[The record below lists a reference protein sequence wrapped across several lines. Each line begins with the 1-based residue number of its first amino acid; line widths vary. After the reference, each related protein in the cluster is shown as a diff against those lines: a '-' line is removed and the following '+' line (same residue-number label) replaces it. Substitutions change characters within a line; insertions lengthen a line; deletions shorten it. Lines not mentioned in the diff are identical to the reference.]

1 MDARGA
7 RFGVPGD
14 IEDAR
19 GVRVK
24 KIFQVGRIGGL
35 VRKIREDQKRF
46 VLAFAFADG
55 EGGTAPALEK
65 AQRGQGPRRKNHRRV
80 AQLHIFTGAFGITG
94 RFGFGQFIAGV
105 DRAVFGA
112 SAGRAV
118 AGVPDVLC
126 DCEIQGRAV
135 RAGLATADQA
145 GREENPFGRNGRE
158 EGGGIHR
165 GRDREKTTVSAGVG
179 KAISPCDKYARGQWR
194 LDKRAGAFSAQ
205 ADSGTVPWE

>member
-1 MDARGA
+1 MDAGGA

-65 AQRGQGPRRKNHRRV
+65 AQCRQGPRRKNHRRV
-80 AQLHIFTGAFGITG
+80 AQLHIFAGAFGITG
-94 RFGFGQFIAGV
+94 RFGFGQIIAGG

-112 SAGRAV
+112 AAGRAV
-118 AGVPDVLC
+118 AGVQEVMC
-126 DCEIQGRAV
+126 DREIQGRAV

-145 GREENPFGRNGRE
+145 GREENLFGRNGS